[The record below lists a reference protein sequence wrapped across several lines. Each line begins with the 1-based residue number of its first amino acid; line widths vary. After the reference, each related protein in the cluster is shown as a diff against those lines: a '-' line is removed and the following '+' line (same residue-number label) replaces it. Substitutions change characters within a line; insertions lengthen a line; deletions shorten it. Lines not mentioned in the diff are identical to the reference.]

1 MSKKIISVFTFGL
14 FLIIV
19 GAIGKLFNWEQ
30 ATIILALGLS
40 FETLALILFAWNRIK
55 K

>member
-1 MSKKIISVFTFGL
+1 MSKKIISIFSFGL

-19 GAIGKLFNWEQ
+19 GAIGELFNWEQ
-30 ATIILALGLS
+30 AAIILALGLT
-40 FETLALILFAWNRIK
+40 FETFALILFAWNRIK